1 MPDTPFAYSLSHV
14 ETGWAWRIYDEE
26 GETVASGS
34 NVSQSGAQAAVEATI
49 RQVAAEQTRLTA

>member
-14 ETGWAWRIYDEE
+14 ESGWTWRIYDEE

-49 RQVAAEQTRLTA
+49 RRVAEQSRLSA

>member
-14 ETGWAWRIYDEE
+14 ESGWTWTIFDEE

-34 NVSQSGAQAAVEATI
+34 NLSQSAAQAAVEATI
-49 RQVAAEQTRLTA
+49 RQVAERTRMSA

>member
-1 MPDTPFAYSLSHV
+1 V
-14 ETGWAWRIYDEE
+14 ETGWTWRIYDEE

-49 RQVAAEQTRLTA
+49 LRVAQEIRLNAMRMSA

>member
-1 MPDTPFAYSLSHV
+1 MTDSPFAYSLAHV
-14 ETGWAWRIYDEE
+14 ESGWTWRIYDQE

-49 RQVAAEQTRLTA
+49 RRVAQQNRLSA